1 MPNLNPTLQQL
12 REERRSARQR
22 IERLDSAIATLEG
35 LLLRGARRVRHEGER
50 PKPAL
55 SAAARERI
63 AQAQRVRWAKARK
76 QSQPAR
82 TGKSSATAPAKR
94 ILSLAARRKIAD
106 AQRARWARVRGQQTT
121 KAA

>member
-1 MPNLNPTLQQL
+1 MKSALTQGGIMPNLNPTLQQL

-35 LLLRGARRVRHEGER
+35 LLLRDARRVRQDAGR

-55 SAAARERI
+55 SAAARGRI
-63 AQAQRVRWAKARK
+63 AQAQRIRWAKARK
-76 QSQPAR
+76 QSQSAR

-94 ILSLAARRKIAD
+94 IL
-106 AQRARWARVRGQQTT
+106 
-121 KAA
+121 